1 LSEKASIFLTSAST
15 ILGKPEEGQMTITEQ
30 IKNKVEGLPIGEPFS
45 NTQFLSIGTR
55 AAVDQSLSRLVKI
68 GTITRVSRGVY
79 VKPKLNRYVGA
90 VVPAPMEVVKAKL
103 PQNEILQIHGAEAAR
118 QMQLSTQVPTQPVFY
133 TQGSNREFRVG
144 GLRVKL
150 RHVSPRKL
158 VLGTRPAG
166 VAFSAL
172 WYVGKQN
179 VTPSVIAKVKQKL
192 PPEEFR
198 FLSESK
204 WAMPAWMANA
214 FHQYEHASK

>member
-1 LSEKASIFLTSAST
+1 
-15 ILGKPEEGQMTITEQ
+15 MTITERVTNK
-30 IKNKVEGLPIGEPFS
+30 IKGLPIGEPFS
-45 NTQFLSIGTR
+45 STQLLSFGPR
-55 AAVDQSLSRLVKI
+55 AAVDQCLSRLVKAEA
-68 GTITRVSRGVY
+68 ITRVSRGVY

-90 VVPAPMEVVKAKL
+90 VAPEPMEVVKAKL

-133 TQGSNREFRVG
+133 TQGSNREFRIG
-144 GLRVKL
+144 GLKVKL
-150 RHVSPRKL
+150 KHVSPRKL
-158 VLGTRPAG
+158 ILGTRPAG

-172 WYVGKQN
+172 WFVGKQN

-214 FHQYEHASK
+214 FYQYEHASK